1 MDYTPGKCNIPIFL
15 YEDAREQIVK
25 NGGREWTSKEKI
37 KKEHAKYNTRRGRA
51 DVIGYISANLAL
63 ELTGIYCLLYV
74 VTLGYRHI
82 YIFPDGCTVT

>member
-1 MDYTPGKCNIPIFL
+1 MDYIAGKCNIPVFL
-15 YEDAREQIVK
+15 YEDVREQIAK
-25 NGGREWTSKEKI
+25 NGGKEWKNREEI
-37 KKEHAKYNTRRGRA
+37 KKEHAKYNTQRGKA
-51 DVIGYISANLAL
+51 DVIGFISANLAE